1 MEIKK
6 YQLKPDIRQFNGID
20 EQDKIYLSI
29 QIGNGQIGGSKVILE
44 GKQVAKGNL
53 SQPTFIGNSSK
64 LKGKEITIE
73 TNVLDVNHFTNMCVI
88 TTSIL
93 NQENK
98 VLFTQIDNGEAPENG
113 IASFEG
119 KYKLALLSL
128 LILISF
134 LFTTS
139 TSIAQSTTDKI
150 TFQSLETPSSPG
162 FILLD
167 KTPSSIERPTT
178 PQGFGV
184 SVLGLLQGTG
194 GAMEFAPFW
203 LTNHSKLTAEK
214 MYKNHWPIL
223 YNFSVSAA
231 TIKTDSSRY
240 LAGGLRTRFYQSYNK
255 ITLVKLDSIRE
266 AIEIALADLDRN
278 NPDFS
283 KIEELQKSYSELIA
297 KPIFTIDFAGALGG
311 GSNTNSFNDVSLNRW
326 STWLSLNWRPKGDD
340 FYITA
345 LARYINNEKFEDYTI
360 KADLL
365 DAGTRLNYDISKF
378 CVSLE
383 YLQRFNLTK
392 NSGSDYRIAVIGSY
406 AFTDN
411 IYITTTFGKN
421 FSEVNNI
428 IALAG
433 INFGISKSKVKA
445 F

>member
-6 YQLKPDIRQFNGID
+6 HQLKPDIRQFNGID

-29 QIGNGQIGGSKVILE
+29 QIGNGQIGGSKVILDDE
-44 GKQVAKGNL
+44 QVAKGNL

-64 LKGKEITIE
+64 LINKEITIE

-88 TTSIL
+88 TTSFL

-98 VLFTQIDNGEAPENG
+98 VLFTKIDNGEAPENG
-113 IASFEG
+113 IASFKG
-119 KYKLALLSL
+119 KYKLTLLSL
-128 LILISF
+128 LILISC
-134 LFTTS
+134 LFS
-139 TSIAQSTTDKI
+139 TNATFAQSTTDKI

-167 KTPSSIERPTT
+167 KAPSSIERPTT

-184 SVLGLLQGTG
+184 NVLGLLQGAG

-214 MYKNHWPIL
+214 MYKNHFPIF

-231 TIKTDSSRY
+231 TIKTDSSSY
-240 LAGGLRTRFYQSYNK
+240 LAGGLRTRLYQFYNESTLAK
-255 ITLVKLDSIRE
+255 IDSIKKKIE
-266 AIEIALADLDRN
+266 YELAILDTDK
-278 NPDFS
+278 PDFS

-297 KPIFTIDFAGALGG
+297 KPIFTIDVAGALGG
-311 GSNTNSFNDVSLNRW
+311 ESASNSFNNVGLNRW
-326 STWLSLNWRPKGDD
+326 ATWLSFNWRPKGDD
-340 FYITA
+340 FYITV
-345 LARYINNEKFEDYTI
+345 LTRYINNEKFEDYAI
-360 KADLL
+360 KADLF
-365 DAGTRLNYDISKF
+365 DIGTRLNYDISKF

-392 NSGSDYRIAVIGSY
+392 NSGSDYRIAVVGSY
-406 AFTDN
+406 ALSDN
-411 IYITTTFGKN
+411 IYFTTTFGKN

>member
-6 YQLKPDIRQFNGID
+6 HQLKPDIRQFNGID
-20 EQDKIYLSI
+20 EQDKIYLTI
-29 QIGNGQIGGSKVILE
+29 QIGNGQIGGSKVILDDE
-44 GKQVAKGNL
+44 QLAKGNL

-64 LKGKEITIE
+64 LAGKEISIE

-88 TTSIL
+88 TTSFL

-98 VLFTQIDNGEAPENG
+98 VLFTKIDNGEAPENG
-113 IASFEG
+113 IASFKG
-119 KYKLALLSL
+119 KYKLTLLSL
-128 LILISF
+128 LIIITC
-134 LFTTS
+134 LFS
-139 TSIAQSTTDKI
+139 TNPIFAQSTTDKI

-167 KTPSSIERPTT
+167 KAPSSIERPTT
-178 PQGFGV
+178 PQGFGIN
-184 SVLGLLQGTG
+184 VLGLLQGTG
-194 GAMEFAPFW
+194 GAMEFSPFW
-203 LTNHSKLTAEK
+203 LMNHPKITAEK
-214 MYKNHWPIL
+214 MYKTKMPIL
-223 YNFSVSAA
+223 YNFSISAA
-231 TIKTDSSRY
+231 TIKTDSSTY
-240 LAGGLRTRFYQSYNK
+240 IAGGFRTRLFQSYGSLK
-255 ITLVKLDSIRE
+255 LAKLDSIKKK
-266 AIEIALADLDRN
+266 IELALADLDLA
-278 NPDFS
+278 
-283 KIEELQKSYSELIA
+283 KIELLQKQYSEIIE

-311 GSNTNSFNDVSLNRW
+311 ESNSNSFNNIGLNRW
-326 STWLSLNWRPKGDD
+326 ASWLSFNYRPKGDD

-392 NSGSDYRIAVIGSY
+392 NSGSDYRIAVVGSY
-406 AFTDN
+406 AFSDN